1 MDKMIKK
8 SLWNHACNK
17 VAVSLILVV
26 SMFVPFIIAPS
37 VQAAEP
43 ISVSEAISNN
53 TGTAT
58 VQGYIV
64 GTANS
69 GTSYDQEAPFTVA
82 TNIGLADSPNE
93 TNPSNILPVQLPTG
107 ALRTAL
113 NLKDHPENLKAEVT
127 VTGSLEAYFSVPGLK
142 VQLLTR

>member
-1 MDKMIKK
+1 MIKK

-93 TNPSNILPVQLPTG
+93 TNPSNI
-107 ALRTAL
+107 
-113 NLKDHPENLKAEVT
+113 
-127 VTGSLEAYFSVPGLK
+127 
-142 VQLLTR
+142 